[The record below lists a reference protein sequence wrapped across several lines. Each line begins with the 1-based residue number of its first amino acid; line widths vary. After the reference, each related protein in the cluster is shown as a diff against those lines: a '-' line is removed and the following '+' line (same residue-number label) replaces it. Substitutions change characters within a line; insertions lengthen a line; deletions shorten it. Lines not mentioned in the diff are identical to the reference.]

1 MADPPA
7 DMRARVDVLTGFAEE
22 AAERGEHLF
31 YIRIPASIQPLG
43 RGERFEDPLQRVLNA
58 ASMGEVAGGG
68 SQLGD
73 DDTILYCGLDV
84 IVRNRDE
91 GLRLIR
97 RMMRELDAPAGTVI
111 EEFLPEW
118 AELQV

>member
-7 DMRARVDVLTGFAEE
+7 DMRARVDVLTGYAEE
-22 AAERGEHLF
+22 AAGRGEHLF
-31 YIRIPASIQPLG
+31 YIRIPASIQPLE
-43 RGERFEDPLQRVLNA
+43 RGERFEDPLQQALEA
-58 ASMGEVAGGG
+58 ASIGEVAGGG

-73 DDTILYCGLDV
+73 DDTIVYCGIDV

-97 RMMRELDAPAGTVI
+97 RSMRESGAPPGTVI
-111 EEFLPEW
+111 EEFVPEW